1 MKPHLTVHIITH
13 CLDNIYSTLIQSV
26 CKFIEVSIMLQKMLF
41 ILYLF
46 LQTLL
51 TETWCKPIGKV
62 LNPSPADDSND
73 SSEMDVNEW
82 KMFQDILSLSDDK
95 GKLKLWIIF

>member
-1 MKPHLTVHIITH
+1 MKPHLIVHIITH

-26 CKFIEVSIMLQKMLF
+26 WKFIEISIMLQKMLF

-62 LNPSPADDSND
+62 LKLSPADDSND

-95 GKLKLWIIF
+95 GKLKLRIIF